1 MMTTPSCNPTQSD
14 PLPSDPPSSAPPQ
27 NAPTRS
33 GSQSDRH
40 GGLRVRRF
48 ALHFGLVLLAA
59 SALGVAVDGRRAG
72 LSVALG
78 VTLAGVNLL
87 LMQKIT
93 SALGESGAGAAWG
106 LVLPFKLA
114 AVVGVA
120 YALVAAGVAQ
130 PVPLAMG
137 FALLPLTGVFLPR
150 PSSVPDL
157 VTPHPPRRRE
167 STY

>member
-33 GSQSDRH
+33 GSQSDRP

-48 ALHFGLVLLAA
+48 ALHF
-59 SALGVAVDGRRAG
+59 
-72 LSVALG
+72 
-78 VTLAGVNLL
+78 
-87 LMQKIT
+87 
-93 SALGESGAGAAWG
+93 G